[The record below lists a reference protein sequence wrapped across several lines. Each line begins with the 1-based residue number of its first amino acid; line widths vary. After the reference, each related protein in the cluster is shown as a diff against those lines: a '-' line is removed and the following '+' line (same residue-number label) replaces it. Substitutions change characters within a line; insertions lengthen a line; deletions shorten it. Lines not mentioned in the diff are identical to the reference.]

1 MTSLYDQIGPSEL
14 SNIVARFYDEVF
26 QSPVIGHLFRND
38 KEEIKAKQLAF
49 LTQFLGG
56 PPLYSVSYGHPKM
69 RMRHL
74 PHVINIAAKDEW
86 LRCMKL
92 AIDASMLTDSLKT
105 ALYNCFPAIAQHMVN
120 S

>member
-14 SNIVARFYDEVF
+14 AHIVSAFYDEVF
-26 QSPVIGHLFRND
+26 SSPVIGHLFRND

-49 LTQFLGG
+49 LTHFLGG
-56 PPLYSVSYGHPKM
+56 PPYYSATYGHPRM

-74 PHVINIAAKDEW
+74 PHAIDNTAKDEW
-86 LRCMKL
+86 LRCMKK
-92 AIDASMLTDSLKT
+92 AIDASSLSDSVKL